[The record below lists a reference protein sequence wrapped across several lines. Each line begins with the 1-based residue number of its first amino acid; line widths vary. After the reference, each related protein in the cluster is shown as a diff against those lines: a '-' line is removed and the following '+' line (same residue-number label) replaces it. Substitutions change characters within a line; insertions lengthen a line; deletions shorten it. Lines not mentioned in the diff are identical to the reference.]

1 MFGPWFSTSEPRLKL
16 HISVLSPQMKKQRII
31 GMSAD
36 VVMLMF
42 IVGVAAITEVEV
54 SCHVSCLLTS
64 ALTFY
69 GRCNHF
75 KSCLHHTM

>member
-1 MFGPWFSTSEPRLKL
+1 
-16 HISVLSPQMKKQRII
+16 
-31 GMSAD
+31 MSAD

-64 ALTFY
+64 APTFY

-75 KSCLHHTM
+75 KPCLTHTM